1 MKVEN
6 QKPMVTITA
15 DEYFA
20 MRLEAENSR
29 FLNQELLDLRVRQG
43 QLEQKLLNLEN
54 LQKIHI

>member
-29 FLNQELLDLRVRQG
+29 FLNQELLDLRVR
-43 QLEQKLLNLEN
+43 
-54 LQKIHI
+54 

>member
-1 MKVEN
+1 MED
-6 QKPMVTITA
+6 QRPMVTITA

>member
-1 MKVEN
+1 MEN

>member
-1 MKVEN
+1 MEN

-43 QLEQKLLNLEN
+43 QLDQRLFNLEN
-54 LQKIHI
+54 QQKIHI